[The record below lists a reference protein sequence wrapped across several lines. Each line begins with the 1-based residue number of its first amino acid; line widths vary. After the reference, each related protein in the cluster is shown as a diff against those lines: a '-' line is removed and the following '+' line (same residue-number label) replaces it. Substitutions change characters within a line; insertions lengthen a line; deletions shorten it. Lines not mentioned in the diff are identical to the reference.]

1 MNSFI
6 PYSSNSVG
14 PSGPSKSENLKISLV
29 LSALLTSSSLYA
41 GAPALETSITVNG
54 PSTSYINGVLSDDT
68 TINITTAGSLNVTN
82 YPYTISVTSFSDSDL
97 TINNNGEIN
106 VDFASSEGVSGIYLR
121 TYDASDSQ
129 ITINNTGEIN
139 VHNTSDSAFGVYV
152 YNCESAFDLYISNDG
167 IIDVST
173 DDEMAVGIYTGHNS
187 EDSEIINN
195 GEITVD
201 SNDNLG
207 GEDSIGIYTPNNYGT
222 IENTGIIT
230 AKVNGEADSDAFS
243 MFIDNDGEGIV
254 RNSGTLNGNIYVSD
268 GSFENRG
275 TVSLPNN
282 AQAFIENFVNKAN
295 GILEIALSTDGTLG
309 EDSSPNMTYSQL
321 GSSTATFENGSKI
334 KVDVSGTNEHVE
346 LLIGEQMEDVVTATT
361 IDIQGSLSVTDN
373 SALLDFE
380 YVYDD
385 GGGEIGEDSIH
396 LNIVEG
402 STIYDSTVAGGGGS
416 PAKANARLLED
427 FADQFDGMD
436 DFIEELNECET
447 DACVAKA
454 VDELEVKLVSAGVG
468 AAKQTAQAIAKI
480 VRQRQPGF
488 GAGGANSGEDMFTE
502 NNFWFKPFGTWGK
515 QKDKGDL
522 SGYDVDTYGFGVG
535 LDGINSNNQQFGL
548 AFFYTNA
555 DVETNNVDQT
565 ADIDGYT
572 LMGYG
577 SLPVIDNKTKFL
589 YQLGY
594 SWQNT
599 DTSRETLTGNATA
612 DYTSKVA
619 NIDLKLMR
627 DYQVNDQWLLQPT
640 IGVSYTH
647 FKSPSYSESGAG
659 VANLD
664 VDSFS
669 TSEFLLNLGTVANYK
684 IDDDSRFITSLDL
697 SYDMQD
703 KDDSVSSTTQGG
715 LQLADSQSIDNGRFG
730 YAIGVGYE
738 RQLNNNSNINF
749 TYEYSGEGSR
759 YSTNAVS
766 LKYVL
771 TF

>member
-6 PYSSNSVG
+6 PYSSNKVG

-41 GAPALETSITVNG
+41 APAYLDTSITVN
-54 PSTSYINGVLSDDT
+54 TSDTSNIFGRLSDDT
-68 TINITTAGSLNVTN
+68 TINITTAGSLDITTESRAIDV
-82 YPYTISVTSFSDSDL
+82 SEFSDSDL

-106 VDFASSEGVSGIYLR
+106 VNFTSSEGVSGIYLR
-121 TYDASDSQ
+121 TYNASDSQ

-167 IIDVST
+167 IMNVST
-173 DDEMAVGIYTGHNS
+173 DDEVAVGIYTGHNS
-187 EDSEIINN
+187 ADSEIINN

-222 IENTGIIT
+222 IENTGTIT
-230 AKVNGEADSDAFS
+230 ATVDGEADSDAFS

-268 GSFENRG
+268 GSFENTG

-282 AQAFIENFVNKAN
+282 AQAYIENFVNKAN

-321 GSSTATFENGSKI
+321 GSNTATFENGSKI

-346 LLIGEQMEDVVTATT
+346 LLIGEQMEHVVTATT

-385 GGGEIGEDSIH
+385 GGGEVGEDSIH

-427 FADQFDGMD
+427 FKDQFGGMD

-488 GAGGANSGEDMFTE
+488 GAGGANSGEEMFTE

-515 QKDKGDL
+515 QNDKGDL

-535 LDGINSNNQQFGL
+535 LDGVNKNNQQFGL

-599 DTSRETLTGNATA
+599 DTSRNTLTGDATA

-684 IDDDSRFITSLDL
+684 IDNESRFITSLDL

-749 TYEYSGEGSR
+749 TYEYSAEGSR